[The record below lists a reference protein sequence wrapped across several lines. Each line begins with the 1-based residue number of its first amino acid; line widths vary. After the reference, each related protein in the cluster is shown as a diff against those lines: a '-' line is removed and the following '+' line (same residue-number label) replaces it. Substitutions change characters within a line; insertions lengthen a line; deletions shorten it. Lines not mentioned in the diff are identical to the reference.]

1 MKCRYFILFLFFI
14 CTLNNI
20 MASNPEISKEDIL
33 VVVVDSVSTNKNQTI
48 INLQIINHSDKAYTF
63 SDTYVLKAYKK
74 RKWVSIPSYN
84 VFSLIEYE
92 IPANSTME
100 YKQFINCE
108 ISRGI
113 YKLTKTFESNKLEK
127 KECIFEY

>member
-1 MKCRYFILFLFFI
+1 
-14 CTLNNI
+14 

-33 VVVVDSVSTNKNQTI
+33 VVVADSVSTNKNQTI

-108 ISRGI
+108 ISRGV